1 MTYVS
6 LFHEGQRREASLGRH
21 ASLLAVLAVL
31 ADESV
36 HRWAEREAL
45 TRALVREQQRAPGPF
60 WSSVLVL
67 AYMPLL
73 QNLRG
78 RLCGD
83 ALGRDD
89 YDQLV
94 LTTFLEVVHDLSL
107 DHRTQRTAMYLRQ
120 NTQRAVFRKIRD
132 AWTERRWLDELTED
146 ALHVEDEPPT
156 FEAPLG
162 DLRVRAEDQDEL
174 TELLT
179 ERARGIVEE
188 SRLQLVIDTYLR
200 GVPLRELAIREC
212 PHDAD
217 GQERAY
223 QRLKRER
230 HRTLVKLRPLLSP
243 PGDPEALP

>member
-1 MTYVS
+1 MTNVP
-6 LFHEGQRREASLGRH
+6 LFQESQRREAALARY

-78 RLCGD
+78 RICGD

-94 LTTFLEVVHDLSL
+94 LTTFLEVVQELSL
-107 DHRTQRTAMYLRQ
+107 EHRTKRTAMYLRQ
-120 NTQRAVFRKIRD
+120 NTQRAVFRKIRA
-132 AWTERRWLDELTED
+132 AWDERRWLDELTDEV
-146 ALHVEDEPPT
+146 LHVEDEPPAL
-156 FEAPLG
+156 EVPRPRLQ
-162 DLRVRAEDQDEL
+162 LRIDDRDEL
-174 TELLT
+174 IEMLT
-179 ERARGIVEE
+179 QCARGVVDE

-200 GVPLRELAIREC
+200 GMSLRDVAVREC
-212 PHDAD
+212 PHDVD
-217 GQERAY
+217 EQERAY

-243 PGDPEALP
+243 LEDPEALP